1 MLRVTDRGRN
11 RGGRRGGLM
20 MLLALVGGGVLLL
33 IIARMAFFGFD
44 LPDWM
49 DGGESDPAAR
59 GQVIYEGQTARS
71 ASENFLVDIGD
82 GEAVVAVSASQDWDT
97 PGWWVNGDFQSTNG
111 TSSVQDPDDGD
122 EPARLRVT
130 MDYCAQGT
138 ITNEVDE
145 DGNESVTFDM
155 GEVFVCN
162 ATLEHTRENDAA
174 FHQDDTP
181 ADFHG
186 DFVSFVAGA
195 VETTAAAAE
204 CPTDELERFS
214 GDEYVDFVRG
224 RLSEQYGVDESQIT
238 IETGRVGRTDAETQ
252 DELREALESYANRR
266 DPDDPEREY
275 EALDIEYFS
284 GDGSAVEDSCW
295 RVPGGED
302 LDSLE
307 SVGLPEP
314 EQR

>member
-11 RGGRRGGLM
+11 RGGRLGGLM
-20 MLLALVGGGVLLL
+20 MLLAVIGAGVLLL
-33 IIARMAFFGFD
+33 IVARMAFFGFD
-44 LPDWM
+44 MPDWM

-59 GQVIYEGQTARS
+59 GQVIYEGQTAQS
-71 ASENFLVDIGD
+71 ASENFLIDIGD
-82 GEAVVAVSASQDWDT
+82 GESVVAVRASQDWDT

-111 TSSVQDPDDGD
+111 TSSVRDPDDGD

-138 ITNEVDE
+138 ITNETNE
-145 DGNESVTFDM
+145 DGDETVTFDM

-162 ATLEHTRENDAA
+162 ATLEHSPANDAA

-195 VETTAAAAE
+195 AETTAAAAE

-214 GDEYVDFVRG
+214 GDEYVEFVRG
-224 RLSEQYGVDESQIT
+224 QLAAQYGVDETQIDVQP
-238 IETGRVGRTDAETQ
+238 GRVGRTDAETQ

-266 DPDDPEREY
+266 DPEDPDREY

>member
-11 RGGRRGGLM
+11 RGDRLGGLM
-20 MLLALVGGGVLLL
+20 MLLAVIGAGVLLL
-33 IIARMAFFGFD
+33 IVARMAFFGFD
-44 LPDWM
+44 MPDW
-49 DGGESDPAAR
+49 
-59 GQVIYEGQTARS
+59 
-71 ASENFLVDIGD
+71 
-82 GEAVVAVSASQDWDT
+82 
-97 PGWWVNGDFQSTNG
+97 
-111 TSSVQDPDDGD
+111 
-122 EPARLRVT
+122 

-138 ITNEVDE
+138 ITNETNE
-145 DGNESVTFDM
+145 DGDETVTFDM

-162 ATLEHTRENDAA
+162 ATLEHSPANDAA

-195 VETTAAAAE
+195 AETTAAAAE

-214 GDEYVDFVRG
+214 GDEYVEFVRG
-224 RLSEQYGVDESQIT
+224 QLAAQYGVDETQIDVQP
-238 IETGRVGRTDAETQ
+238 GRVGRTDAETQ

-266 DPDDPEREY
+266 DPEDPDREY